1 MNRSKRSILVFLQFL
16 ITITGAQTSGF
27 FRPFGEMDTKFEEP
41 RIEDTLP
48 KSLDEFTPIE
58 RPIDPESYILGPGD
72 VLGVNI
78 VITESYTYTLR
89 VNPTGEL
96 LIPSVG
102 ILTVSG
108 LSLAAA
114 VDSIKNFISPNVG
127 PVSFVDVTLVDVR
140 QFLILVVGGVQ
151 DPGFVT
157 ITPADRLTDVI
168 TEAGGLHK
176 YGDEEEIKVIRINGD
191 IEHVSLKK
199 FLLEGDLENN
209 PTFQEGDYIEVPFQT
224 NYKMGAD
231 DFTTFNESAVLVT
244 GFVKRPGA
252 FRYFPGYTVRDY
264 IGMAGGVLETGTIN
278 RVTLYRSG
286 EKQDAEF
293 NEFAKP
299 GDTLYIPSNFRYVFF
314 GRGSMFQIISASVAL
329 LLTYDR
335 LTK

>member
-1 MNRSKRSILVFLQFL
+1 MNKSKRKIIIVLLFFQGVIWTQS
-16 ITITGAQTSGF
+16 SGF

-58 RPIDPESYILGPGD
+58 GPVDPETYILGPGD
-72 VLGVNI
+72 VLGINI
-78 VITESYTYTLR
+78 EITETHIYTLR

-102 ILTVSG
+102 ILKVSG
-108 LSLAAA
+108 LSLADA
-114 VDSIKNFISPNVG
+114 VEAIKSFISPSGGN
-127 PVSFVDVTLVDVR
+127 VSFVDVTLIDVR

-151 DPGFVT
+151 DPGFVQVT
-157 ITPADRLTDVI
+157 AADRLTDVI

-176 YGDEEEIKVIRINGD
+176 YSDEEQIKIVRANGI
-191 IEHVSLKK
+191 IETVSLKL
-199 FLLEGDLENN
+199 FLLDGNLANN
-209 PTFQEGDYIEVPFQT
+209 PTFQERDYIEVPFQK
-224 NYKMGAD
+224 NYKLGAE

-252 FRYFPGYTVRDY
+252 FRYFPGYTIRDY
-264 IGMAGGVLETGTIN
+264 IGMAGGVLETGTVQRATI
-278 RVTLYRSG
+278 YRSN
-286 EKQDAEF
+286 ERSRADF

-299 GDTLYIPSNFRYVFF
+299 GDTVYVPPNYRYIFF
-314 GRGSMFQIISASVAL
+314 GRGSMIQVISATVAL